1 MKKLLLKIR
10 NLFCADLL
18 AKINDLEGDVA
29 KLENDLVKAYG
40 DIVESVRL
48 LQRP

>member
-18 AKINDLEGDVA
+18 AKINDLEGDIA
-29 KLENDLVKAYG
+29 KLQFDLVEAYG
-40 DIVESVRL
+40 DNAEKSMKI
-48 LQRP
+48 